1 MTSDRELF
9 SQYFES
15 PKLPEFN
22 ITSTPIP
29 LIGLDTST
37 GTRNND
43 LNKYAQGIV
52 KTGDMIEVPKL
63 TNIEQFN
70 EYFGGNV
77 PTQLET
83 IREGASNLQRLV
95 PKDKELITK
104 GKEAYLIPKDRPK
117 NLSGAVASFLDFFDP
132 SKDRDKKGKGAVVGL
147 LPYATEGEAVKIDT
161 TDPALYE
168 FKPAEQLAIDNYLE
182 STTIPTQESALS
194 DLEDKIEL
202 NKKISEA
209 NRTESRKDR
218 RMAGVDAQL
227 QYALSEPVRQFFNER
242 AARTRLGLEKEFAG
256 FKESLPSAQQAIM
269 SEKQK
274 QQYLASAGFAAEA
287 EAIAKQQEA
296 SKREDPRSYG
306 QFASRS

>member
-1 MTSDRELF
+1 MSSDKELF
-9 SQYFES
+9 SQYFEPS
-15 PKLPEFN
+15 KIPELNF
-22 ITSTPIP
+22 TSAPIP

-43 LNKYAQGIV
+43 LNKYAEGIV
-52 KTGDMIEVPKL
+52 KTGDMLEVPKL
-63 TNIEQFN
+63 TNIEAFD
-70 EYFGGNV
+70 EYFGGNI
-77 PTQLET
+77 PTQLKS
-83 IREGASNLQRLV
+83 IRDGATNLKRLI
-95 PKDKELITK
+95 PKDKELINK
-104 GKEAYLIPKDRPK
+104 GKETYLVPKDRPK
-117 NLSGAVASFLDFFDP
+117 GVRGAVASFLDFIDP
-132 SKDRDKKGKGAVVGL
+132 TKDRDMMGKGFGSGTHAI
-147 LPYATEGEAVKIDT
+147 EGEAQKIDT

-168 FKPAEQLAIDNYLE
+168 FKPGEQKAIDNYLE
-182 STTIPTQESALS
+182 STTISKQESALS
-194 DLEDKIEL
+194 DLEDKIAL

-209 NRTESRKDR
+209 NRIESRKDR
-218 RMAGVDAQL
+218 RMAGIDAQL

-306 QFASRS
+306 QFASRA